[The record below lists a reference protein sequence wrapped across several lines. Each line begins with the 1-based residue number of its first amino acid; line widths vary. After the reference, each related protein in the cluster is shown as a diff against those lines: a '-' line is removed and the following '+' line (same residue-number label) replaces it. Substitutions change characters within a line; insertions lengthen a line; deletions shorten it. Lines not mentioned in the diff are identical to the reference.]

1 MRRQSKFGSAVFKTI
16 VFWGTMQADVS
27 KSGEKKEDKKGQ
39 KGLHIIDRRGLL
51 FVVSAPSGAGKTT
64 LCKDVTP
71 KVPNLEHSV
80 SYTTRSP
87 REGEIEGKDYC
98 FVDVNKFRSMADKN
112 EFIEWAE
119 VHGNFYGTS
128 RNGLMQ
134 YMERGVDV
142 ILDIDTQGAAT
153 LKKSSEGVYIYI
165 LPPSLGALSQR
176 LVDRKSDSQE
186 EIARRLQK
194 SREEI
199 WNYRQYDYVIVN
211 AEFKKA
217 LKELEAII
225 LAERVRMKQIN
236 HSWIEETFINQYAS
250 NPMPSLPLLK
260 TEKGKKGKKS

>member
-1 MRRQSKFGSAVFKTI
+1 MRAVAVKL
-16 VFWGTMQADVS
+16 
-27 KSGEKKEDKKGQ
+27 GEKKWQ
-39 KGLHIIDRRGLL
+39 KRDHELDRRGLL

-64 LCKDVTP
+64 LCKDVMP
-71 KVPNLEHSV
+71 KVPHLAHSV

-87 REGEIEGKDYC
+87 REGEVEGQDYC
-98 FVDVNKFRSMADKN
+98 FVDSVVFRSMIDKN

-119 VHGNFYGTS
+119 VHGNLYGTS

-134 YMERGVDV
+134 YVERGVDV

-153 LKKSSEGVYIYI
+153 LRKNSEGIYIYI
-165 LPPSLGALSQR
+165 LPPSLGALGQR
-176 LVDRKSDSQE
+176 LVDRNLDPQE

-236 HSWIEETFINQYAS
+236 HSWIEETFINQHS
-250 NPMPSLPLLK
+250 KNVLSSLPLPK
-260 TEKGKKGKKS
+260 TEKEKKGEKLS

>member
-1 MRRQSKFGSAVFKTI
+1 MRKA
-16 VFWGTMQADVS
+16 VS
-27 KSGEKKEDKKGQ
+27 KSGTKKKDKSDDVPREGQ
-39 KGLHIIDRRGLL
+39 TGGQVVDRRGLL

-71 KVPNLEHSV
+71 KVPNLAHSV

-87 REGEIEGKDYC
+87 RDKEIEGRDYC
-98 FVDVNKFRSMADKN
+98 FIDTVAFRLMIDRN

-119 VHGNFYGTS
+119 VHGNLYGTS
-128 RNGLMQ
+128 RNGLMRYVEQ
-134 YMERGVDV
+134 GVDV
-142 ILDIDTQGAAT
+142 ILDIDAQGAAT

-165 LPPSLGALSQR
+165 LPPSLGSLSQR
-176 LVDRKSDSQE
+176 LVDRKSDPQD

-236 HSWIEETFINQYAS
+236 HTWIEETFINQYTK
-250 NPMPSLPLLK
+250 NPLPPPSCPK
-260 TEKGKKGKKS
+260 TEAGGKGRGN

>member
-1 MRRQSKFGSAVFKTI
+1 
-16 VFWGTMQADVS
+16 MQAGAS
-27 KSGEKKEDKKGQ
+27 KSGEQNEDKKGQ
-39 KGLHIIDRRGLL
+39 NGMQAIDRRGLL

-71 KVPNLEHSV
+71 KVPNLKHSV
-80 SYTTRSP
+80 SYTTRAP
-87 REGEIEGKDYC
+87 REGEIEGRDYC
-98 FVDVNKFRSMADKN
+98 FVDAAVFRTMIDKN

-119 VHGNFYGTS
+119 VHGNLYGTS
-128 RNGLMQ
+128 RSGLMQ
-134 YMERGVDV
+134 FVDKGVDV

-153 LKKSSEGVYIYI
+153 LKKNNEGIYIYI

-176 LVDRKSDSQE
+176 LVDRKSDPQE

-211 AEFKKA
+211 AQFKKA
-217 LKELEAII
+217 LKELEAVI

-236 HSWIEETFINQYAS
+236 HAWIEETFINQYAKG
-250 NPMPSLPLLK
+250 PK
-260 TEKGKKGKKS
+260 GEKH

>member
-1 MRRQSKFGSAVFKTI
+1 M
-16 VFWGTMQADVS
+16 
-27 KSGEKKEDKKGQ
+27 
-39 KGLHIIDRRGLL
+39 
-51 FVVSAPSGAGKTT
+51 SAPSGAGKTT

-71 KVPNLEHSV
+71 KVQNLAHSV

-87 REGEIEGKDYC
+87 RDGEIEGRDYC
-98 FVDVNKFRSMADKN
+98 FVDTALFQSMINKN

-119 VHGNFYGTS
+119 VHGNLYGTL

-134 YMERGVDV
+134 YVERGVDV

-153 LKKSSEGVYIYI
+153 LKKNSEGVYIYI

-176 LVDRKSDSQE
+176 LVDRNLDPQE
-186 EIARRLQK
+186 EITRRLQK

-211 AEFKKA
+211 VEFKKA

-236 HSWIEETFINQYAS
+236 HAWIEETFINQYTRNVAV
-250 NPMPSLPLLK
+250 PLPIPK
-260 TEKGKKGKKS
+260 MEKGKKAEKSSETP

>member
-1 MRRQSKFGSAVFKTI
+1 MRAAST
-16 VFWGTMQADVS
+16 
-27 KSGEKKEDKKGQ
+27 KSGEKKGQ
-39 KGLHIIDRRGLL
+39 KADHRIDRRGLI

-64 LCKDVTP
+64 LCKDVIP
-71 KVPNLEHSV
+71 KVPNLAHAV

-87 REGEIEGKDYC
+87 REMEVDGKDYC
-98 FVDVNKFRSMADKN
+98 FVDAVTFRAMIDKS

-119 VHGNFYGTS
+119 VHGNLYGTS

-134 YMERGVDV
+134 YVEHGVDV

-153 LKKSSEGVYIYI
+153 LRKNSEGIYIYI

-176 LVDRKSDSQE
+176 LVGRNSDPQD
-186 EIARRLQK
+186 EISRRLQK

-199 WNYRQYDYVIVN
+199 WGYRHYDYVIVN

-236 HSWIEETFINQYAS
+236 HSWIEETFINQHSQALAS
-250 NPMPSLPLLK
+250 SPPLPIPN
-260 TEKGKKGKKS
+260 TEKGKKSQET